1 LKIKIGL
8 KGKIDNEGVVIM
20 ENLIKRFVKYA
31 KVHTTSSEDS
41 ETVPSTE
48 IQKNLGK
55 ILVEDLKEIGLSDA
69 YMDDKGYVY
78 ATLKSNTDKNLKKIG
93 FIAHMDTSPAASGEN
108 VNPQIHRNYDGGDI
122 VVNKEKNIVLSPNEF
137 SILSEK
143 VGKTIITSDGTTLLG
158 ADDKAGITEIIEAL
172 KYIIENPQIEHSDI
186 KVCFTP
192 DEEVGRGAD
201 FFDVEGFNTDFAY
214 TVDGGEIGELEYE
227 NFNASS
233 VDIKIIGKSVHPGS
247 AYNVM
252 INAASVATEFNSMVP
267 QNEVPEKT
275 KGYEGFYML
284 TSISGEVDESK
295 LSYILRDF
303 DLDGLN
309 QRKAKIEEITKTL
322 QQKYGEDRI
331 IVDIKDSYYN
341 MKEKIEPVMYIID
354 LAKKA
359 MKDADIEPK
368 IVPIRGGTDGAR
380 ISYMGIPTPNLF
392 TGGYNFH
399 GYYEYAV
406 AEEMEKA
413 KEVIINIVK
422 NNK

>member
-1 LKIKIGL
+1 
-8 KGKIDNEGVVIM
+8 M

-31 KVHTTSSEDS
+31 KVHTTSNEDS

-78 ATLKSNTDKNLKKIG
+78 ATLKANTDKKLKKIG

-143 VGKTIITSDGTTLLG
+143 VGKTVITSDGTTLLG

-172 KYIIENPQIEHSDI
+172 KYIIESPQIEHSDI

-233 VDIKIIGKSVHPGS
+233 VDVKIIGKSVHPGS

-252 INAASVATEFNSMVP
+252 INAAAVATEFHSMVP

-284 TSISGEVDESK
+284 TYIGGEVDEAK

-331 IVDIKDSYYN
+331 IVEIKDSYYN

-359 MKDADIEPK
+359 MKDADVEPK
-368 IVPIRGGTDGAR
+368 TVPIRGGTDGAR

>member
-1 LKIKIGL
+1 
-8 KGKIDNEGVVIM
+8 M

-48 IQKNLGK
+48 IQKDLGK
-55 ILVEDLKEIGLSDA
+55 VLVEDLKEIGLSDA

-78 ATLKSNTDKNLKKIG
+78 ATLKANTDKDLKKIG

-143 VGKTIITSDGTTLLG
+143 LGKTIITSDGTTLLG
-158 ADDKAGITEIIEAL
+158 ADDKAGITEIIESL

-252 INAASVATEFNSMVP
+252 INAAAVATEFHSMVP

-284 TSISGEVDESK
+284 TYIGGEVDEAK

-331 IVDIKDSYYN
+331 IVEIKDSYYN

-359 MKDADIEPK
+359 MKDADVEPK

-413 KEVIINIVK
+413 KEVIINMVK

>member
-1 LKIKIGL
+1 
-8 KGKIDNEGVVIM
+8 M

-48 IQKNLGK
+48 IQKDLGK

-78 ATLKSNTDKNLKKIG
+78 ATLKANTDKNLKKIG

-252 INAASVATEFNSMVP
+252 INAAAVATEFHSMVP

-284 TSISGEVDESK
+284 TYIGGEVDEAK

-331 IVDIKDSYYN
+331 IVEIKDSYYN

-368 IVPIRGGTDGAR
+368 IVPIRGGTDVAR

>member
-1 LKIKIGL
+1 
-8 KGKIDNEGVVIM
+8 M

-78 ATLKSNTDKNLKKIG
+78 ATLKANTDKKLKKIG

-122 VVNKEKNIVLSPNEF
+122 IVNKEKNIVLSPSEF
-137 SILSEK
+137 SILSQK

-252 INAASVATEFNSMVP
+252 INAAAVATEFNSMVP

-284 TSISGEVDESK
+284 TSISGEVDEAK

-309 QRKAKIEEITKTL
+309 QRKAKIEEIAKIL

-331 IVDIKDSYYN
+331 IVEIKDSYYN

>member
-1 LKIKIGL
+1 
-8 KGKIDNEGVVIM
+8 M

-31 KVHTTSSEDS
+31 KVHTTSREDS

-48 IQKNLGK
+48 IQKDLGK
-55 ILVEDLKEIGLSDA
+55 VLVEDLKEIGLSDA

-78 ATLKSNTDKNLKKIG
+78 ATLKANTDKNLKKIG

-143 VGKTIITSDGTTLLG
+143 LGKTIITSDGTTLLG

-252 INAASVATEFNSMVP
+252 INAAAVATEFHSMVP

-284 TSISGEVDESK
+284 TYIGGEVDEAK

-309 QRKAKIEEITKTL
+309 QRKAKIEEIAKTL

-331 IVDIKDSYYN
+331 IVEIKDSYYN

>member
-1 LKIKIGL
+1 
-8 KGKIDNEGVVIM
+8 M

-31 KVHTTSSEDS
+31 KVHTTSNEDS

-78 ATLKSNTDKNLKKIG
+78 ATLKANTDKNLKKIG

-122 VVNKEKNIVLSPNEF
+122 IVNKEKNIVLSPSEF
-137 SILSEK
+137 SILSQK
-143 VGKTIITSDGTTLLG
+143 IGKTIITSDGTTLLG

-252 INAASVATEFNSMVP
+252 INAAAVATEFHSMVP

-284 TSISGEVDESK
+284 TYIGGEVDEAK

-309 QRKAKIEEITKTL
+309 QRKAKIEEIAKTL

>member
-1 LKIKIGL
+1 
-8 KGKIDNEGVVIM
+8 M

-31 KVHTTSSEDS
+31 KVHTTSNEDS

-122 VVNKEKNIVLSPNEF
+122 IVNKEKNIVLSPSEF
-137 SILSEK
+137 SILSQK
-143 VGKTIITSDGTTLLG
+143 IGKTIITSDGTTLLG

-233 VDIKIIGKSVHPGS
+233 VDIKIIGKSVHQGS

-252 INAASVATEFNSMVP
+252 INAAAVATEFHSMVP

-284 TSISGEVDESK
+284 TSISGEVDEAK

>member
-1 LKIKIGL
+1 
-8 KGKIDNEGVVIM
+8 M

-31 KVHTTSSEDS
+31 KVHTTSNEDS

-227 NFNASS
+227 NFNAASA
-233 VDIKIIGKSVHPGS
+233 VIRIKGRDIHPGTAKNS
-247 AYNVM
+247 M
-252 INAASVATEFNSMVP
+252 INSILIGMELNSMLPVE
-267 QNEVPEKT
+267 QRPEYT
-275 KGYEGFYML
+275 ENYEGFFLLNDMKGTVED
-284 TSISGEVDESK
+284 TSMNYIIRDHSMKKFNEKKILIKDAVQYLSRKYKDAEIEIEV
-295 LSYILRDF
+295 
-303 DLDGLN
+303 
-309 QRKAKIEEITKTL
+309 
-322 QQKYGEDRI
+322 
-331 IVDIKDSYYN
+331 KDSYYN
-341 MKEKIEPVMYIID
+341 MKEKIEPHKYLIEIAQEVMRE
-354 LAKKA
+354 LGV
-359 MKDADIEPK
+359 EP
-368 IVPIRGGTDGAR
+368 IVLPIRGGTDGAR
-380 ISYMGIPTPNLF
+380 LSYEGLPCPNLC

-399 GYYEYAV
+399 GRYEYICV
-406 AEEMEKA
+406 QDMKKISE
-413 KEVIINIVK
+413 ILVK
-422 NNK
+422 IAGNFGKI

>member
-1 LKIKIGL
+1 M
-8 KGKIDNEGVVIM
+8 M

-48 IQKNLGK
+48 IQKDLGK

-78 ATLKSNTDKNLKKIG
+78 ATLKANTDKKLKKIG

-172 KYIIENPQIEHSDI
+172 KYIIENLEIEHSDI

-252 INAASVATEFNSMVP
+252 INAAAVATEFHSMVP

-284 TSISGEVDESK
+284 TYIGGEVDEAK

-331 IVDIKDSYYN
+331 IVEIKDSYYN

>member
-1 LKIKIGL
+1 
-8 KGKIDNEGVVIM
+8 M

-31 KVHTTSSEDS
+31 KVHTTSNEDS

-78 ATLKSNTDKNLKKIG
+78 ATLKANTDKKLKKIG

-122 VVNKEKNIVLSPNEF
+122 IVNKEKNIVLSPSEF
-137 SILSEK
+137 SILSGK

-252 INAASVATEFNSMVP
+252 INAAAVATEFNSMVP

-284 TSISGEVDESK
+284 TSISGEVDEAK

-309 QRKAKIEEITKTL
+309 QRKAKIEEIAKIL

-331 IVDIKDSYYN
+331 IVEIKDSYYN

>member
-1 LKIKIGL
+1 
-8 KGKIDNEGVVIM
+8 M

-31 KVHTTSSEDS
+31 KVHTTSNEDS

-78 ATLKSNTDKNLKKIG
+78 ATLKANTDKKLKKIG

-122 VVNKEKNIVLSPNEF
+122 VVNKEKNIVLSSNEF
-137 SILSEK
+137 SILSGK

-284 TSISGEVDESK
+284 TSISGEVDEAK

-309 QRKAKIEEITKTL
+309 QRKAKIEEIAKIL

>member
-1 LKIKIGL
+1 
-8 KGKIDNEGVVIM
+8 M

-48 IQKNLGK
+48 IQKDLGK

-78 ATLKSNTDKNLKKIG
+78 ATLKANTDKNLKKIG

-143 VGKTIITSDGTTLLG
+143 LGKTIITSDGTTLLG

-252 INAASVATEFNSMVP
+252 INAAAVATEFHSMVP

-284 TSISGEVDESK
+284 TYIGGEVDEAK

-331 IVDIKDSYYN
+331 IVEIKDSYYN

-359 MKDADIEPK
+359 MKDADVEPK

>member
-1 LKIKIGL
+1 
-8 KGKIDNEGVVIM
+8 M

-48 IQKNLGK
+48 IQKDLGK

>member
-1 LKIKIGL
+1 
-8 KGKIDNEGVVIM
+8 M

-31 KVHTTSSEDS
+31 KVHTTSREDS

-48 IQKNLGK
+48 IQKDLGK

-252 INAASVATEFNSMVP
+252 INAAAVATEFHSMIP

-284 TSISGEVDESK
+284 TYIGGEVDEAK

-331 IVDIKDSYYN
+331 IVEIKDSYYN

>member
-1 LKIKIGL
+1 
-8 KGKIDNEGVVIM
+8 M

-31 KVHTTSSEDS
+31 KVHTTSNEDS

-122 VVNKEKNIVLSPNEF
+122 IVNKEKNIVLSPSEF
-137 SILSEK
+137 SILSQK

-233 VDIKIIGKSVHPGS
+233 VDVKIIGKSVHPGS

-284 TSISGEVDESK
+284 TSISGEVDEAK

-331 IVDIKDSYYN
+331 IVEIKDSYYN

>member
-1 LKIKIGL
+1 
-8 KGKIDNEGVVIM
+8 M

-31 KVHTTSSEDS
+31 KVHTTSNEDS

-48 IQKNLGK
+48 IQKDLGK

-78 ATLKSNTDKNLKKIG
+78 ATLKSNTYKNLKKIG

-252 INAASVATEFNSMVP
+252 INATSVATEFNSMVP

-284 TSISGEVDESK
+284 TSISGEVDEAK

>member
-1 LKIKIGL
+1 
-8 KGKIDNEGVVIM
+8 M

-48 IQKNLGK
+48 IQKDLGK
-55 ILVEDLKEIGLSDA
+55 VLVEDLNEIGLSDA

-78 ATLKSNTDKNLKKIG
+78 ATLKANTDKNLKKIG

-143 VGKTIITSDGTTLLG
+143 LGKTIITSDGTTLLG

-172 KYIIENPQIEHSDI
+172 KYIIENPQKEHSEI

-233 VDIKIIGKSVHPGS
+233 VDVKIIGKSVHPGS

-252 INAASVATEFNSMVP
+252 INAAAVATEFHSMVP

-284 TSISGEVDESK
+284 TYIGGEVDEAK

-331 IVDIKDSYYN
+331 IVEIKDSYYN

-359 MKDADIEPK
+359 MKDTDVEPK

>member
-1 LKIKIGL
+1 
-8 KGKIDNEGVVIM
+8 M

-31 KVHTTSSEDS
+31 KVHTTSNEDS

-78 ATLKSNTDKNLKKIG
+78 ATLKSNTDKKLKKIG

-122 VVNKEKNIVLSPNEF
+122 IVNKEKNIVLSPSEF
-137 SILSEK
+137 SILSQK
-143 VGKTIITSDGTTLLG
+143 IGKTIITSDGTTLLG

-252 INAASVATEFNSMVP
+252 INAAAVATEFHSMVP

-284 TSISGEVDESK
+284 TYIGGEVDEAK

>member
-1 LKIKIGL
+1 
-8 KGKIDNEGVVIM
+8 M
-20 ENLIKRFVKYA
+20 ENLINRFIKYA

-48 IQKNLGK
+48 IQKDLGK
-55 ILVEDLKEIGLSDA
+55 ILVGDLKEIGLSDA
-69 YMDDKGYVY
+69 HMDDKGYVY
-78 ATLKSNTDKNLKKIG
+78 ATLKSNTDKELKKIG
-93 FIAHMDTSPAASGEN
+93 FIAHMDTSAAASGEG
-108 VNPQIHRNYDGGDI
+108 VNPQIHKNYDGGDI

-137 SILSEK
+137 SILQDK

-172 KYIIENPQIEHSDI
+172 KFIVEHPEIEHSDI
-186 KVCFTP
+186 HVCFTP

-201 FFDVEGFNTDFAY
+201 FFDVDKFKADFAY

-233 VDIKIIGKSVHPGS
+233 VDIKIIGKSVHPGY

-252 INAASVATEFNSMVP
+252 INAASVASEFHNMVP
-267 QNEVPEKT
+267 KDEVPEST
-275 KGYEGFYML
+275 QGYEGFYML
-284 TSISGEVDESK
+284 TSISGEVDEAK

-303 DLDGLN
+303 DLNGLN
-309 QRKAKIEEITKTL
+309 KRKDKIKEIANTL

-331 IVDIKDSYYN
+331 IVEIKDSYYN

-354 LAKKA
+354 LAKGA
-359 MKDADIEPK
+359 MEEADVEAR

>member
-1 LKIKIGL
+1 
-8 KGKIDNEGVVIM
+8 M

-31 KVHTTSSEDS
+31 KVHTTSSENS

-48 IQKNLGK
+48 IQKDLGK

-78 ATLKSNTDKNLKKIG
+78 ATLKANTDKKLKKIG

-158 ADDKAGITEIIEAL
+158 ADDKAGIAEIIEAL

-233 VDIKIIGKSVHPGS
+233 LDIKIIGKSVHPGS

-252 INAASVATEFNSMVP
+252 INAAAVATEFHSMVP

-284 TSISGEVDESK
+284 TYIGGEVDEAK

-331 IVDIKDSYYN
+331 IVEIKDSYYN

>member
-1 LKIKIGL
+1 
-8 KGKIDNEGVVIM
+8 M

-252 INAASVATEFNSMVP
+252 INAAAVATEFHSMVP

-284 TSISGEVDESK
+284 TYIGGEVDEAK

>member
-1 LKIKIGL
+1 
-8 KGKIDNEGVVIM
+8 M

-31 KVHTTSSEDS
+31 KVHTTSNEDS

-284 TSISGEVDESK
+284 TSISGEVDEAK

>member
-1 LKIKIGL
+1 MQ
-8 KGKIDNEGVVIM
+8 D
-20 ENLIKRFVKYA
+20 LINRFIKYA

-48 IQKNLGK
+48 IQKDLGR
-55 ILVEDLKEIGLSDA
+55 ILVEDLKEIGLEDVH
-69 YMDDKGYVY
+69 MDERGYVY
-78 ATLKSNTDKNLKKIG
+78 ATLKSNTDKQLKKIG
-93 FIAHMDTSPAASGEN
+93 FIAHMDTSPAASGKG
-108 VNPQIHRNYDGGDI
+108 VNPQIHKNYNGGDI
-122 VVNKEKNIVLSPNEF
+122 VVNKEQNIILSPKEF
-137 SILSEK
+137 NTLEDKI
-143 VGKTIITSDGTTLLG
+143 GKTIITSDGTTLLG

-172 KYIIENPQIEHSDI
+172 KYIVEHPEIKHTDI
-186 KVCFTP
+186 NVCFTP

-201 FFDVEGFNTDFAY
+201 FFDVDKFKADFAY

-227 NFNASS
+227 NFNAAN
-233 VDIKIIGKSVHPGS
+233 VNVKIIGKSVHPGY

-252 INAASVATEFNSMVP
+252 INAASVAAEFNSMLP
-267 QNEVPEKT
+267 KDEVPENT
-275 KGYEGFYML
+275 QGYEGFYML
-284 TSISGEVDESK
+284 NSISGEVDKAE

-303 DLDGLN
+303 DLNGLEE
-309 QRKAKIEEITKTL
+309 RKAKIREITKTL

-331 IVDIKDSYYN
+331 IVEIKDSYYN

-359 MKDADIEPK
+359 MKDADVEAK

-413 KEVIINIVK
+413 KQVIINIVK
-422 NNK
+422 NNKN

>member
-1 LKIKIGL
+1 
-8 KGKIDNEGVVIM
+8 M

-31 KVHTTSSEDS
+31 KVHTTSNEDS

-122 VVNKEKNIVLSPNEF
+122 IVNKEKNIVLSPSEF
-137 SILSEK
+137 SILSQK
-143 VGKTIITSDGTTLLG
+143 IGKTIITSDGTTLLG

-172 KYIIENPQIEHSDI
+172 KYIIESPQIEHSDI

-284 TSISGEVDESK
+284 TSISGEVDEAK

>member
-1 LKIKIGL
+1 
-8 KGKIDNEGVVIM
+8 M

-48 IQKNLGK
+48 IQKDLGK

-78 ATLKSNTDKNLKKIG
+78 ATLKANTDKKLKKIG

-172 KYIIENPQIEHSDI
+172 KYIIENLEIEHSDI

-252 INAASVATEFNSMVP
+252 INAAAVATEFHSMVP

-284 TSISGEVDESK
+284 TYIGGEVDESK

-331 IVDIKDSYYN
+331 IVEIKDSYYN

>member
-1 LKIKIGL
+1 
-8 KGKIDNEGVVIM
+8 M
-20 ENLIKRFVKYA
+20 ENLINRFIKYA
-31 KVHTTSSEDS
+31 KVHTTSSEES

-48 IQKNLGK
+48 IQKDLGK

-69 YMDDKGYVY
+69 HMDDKGYVY
-78 ATLKSNTDKNLKKIG
+78 ATLKSNTDKELKKIG
-93 FIAHMDTSPAASGEN
+93 FIAHMDTSPAASGKG
-108 VNPQIHRNYDGGDI
+108 VNPQIHKNYDGGDI
-122 VVNKEKNIVLSPNEF
+122 VVNKDKNIVLSPNEF
-137 SILSEK
+137 STLQDK

-172 KYIIENPQIEHSDI
+172 KFIVEHPEIEHSDI
-186 KVCFTP
+186 HVCFTP

-201 FFDVEGFNTDFAY
+201 FFDVDKFNADFAY

-233 VDIKIIGKSVHPGS
+233 VDIKIIGKSVHPGY

-252 INAASVATEFNSMVP
+252 INAASVASEFHNMVP
-267 QNEVPEKT
+267 KDEVPENT
-275 KGYEGFYML
+275 QGYEGFYML
-284 TSISGEVDESK
+284 TSISGEVDEAK

-303 DLDGLN
+303 DLNGLN
-309 QRKAKIEEITKTL
+309 KRKDKIKEIANTL

-331 IVDIKDSYYN
+331 IVEIKDSYYN

-354 LAKKA
+354 LAKGA
-359 MKDADIEPK
+359 MEEADVEAR

-399 GYYEYAV
+399 GFYEYAV

-413 KEVIINIVK
+413 KEVIINIIK

>member
-1 LKIKIGL
+1 
-8 KGKIDNEGVVIM
+8 M

-31 KVHTTSSEDS
+31 KVHTTSNEDS

-186 KVCFTP
+186 KICFTP

-233 VDIKIIGKSVHPGS
+233 VDVKIIGKSVHPGS

-252 INAASVATEFNSMVP
+252 INAAAVATEFHSMVP

-284 TSISGEVDESK
+284 TSISGEVDEAK

-331 IVDIKDSYYN
+331 IVEIKDSYYN

>member
-1 LKIKIGL
+1 
-8 KGKIDNEGVVIM
+8 M

-31 KVHTTSSEDS
+31 KVHTTSNEDS

-48 IQKNLGK
+48 IQKDLGK

-78 ATLKSNTDKNLKKIG
+78 ATLKANTDKNLKKIG

-122 VVNKEKNIVLSPNEF
+122 VVNKEKNIVLSANEF

-252 INAASVATEFNSMVP
+252 INAAAVATEFNSMVP

-284 TSISGEVDESK
+284 TSISGEVDEAK

-309 QRKAKIEEITKTL
+309 QRKAKIEEIAKIL

-331 IVDIKDSYYN
+331 IVEIKDSYYN

>member
-1 LKIKIGL
+1 
-8 KGKIDNEGVVIM
+8 M

-31 KVHTTSSEDS
+31 KVHTTSNEDS

-122 VVNKEKNIVLSPNEF
+122 IVNKEKNIVLSPSEF
-137 SILSEK
+137 SILSQK

-284 TSISGEVDESK
+284 TSISGEVDEAK

-309 QRKAKIEEITKTL
+309 QRKAKIEEIAKIL

-331 IVDIKDSYYN
+331 IVEIKDSYYN

>member
-1 LKIKIGL
+1 
-8 KGKIDNEGVVIM
+8 M

-31 KVHTTSSEDS
+31 KVHTTSNEDS

-122 VVNKEKNIVLSPNEF
+122 IVNKEKNIVLSPSEF
-137 SILSEK
+137 SILSQK
-143 VGKTIITSDGTTLLG
+143 IGKTIITSDGTTLLG

-284 TSISGEVDESK
+284 TYIGGEVDEAK

>member
-1 LKIKIGL
+1 
-8 KGKIDNEGVVIM
+8 M

-48 IQKNLGK
+48 IQKDLGK

-78 ATLKSNTDKNLKKIG
+78 ATLKANTDKNLKKIG

-252 INAASVATEFNSMVP
+252 INAAAVATEFHSMVP

-284 TSISGEVDESK
+284 TSISGEVDEAK

-331 IVDIKDSYYN
+331 IVEIKDSYYN

>member
-1 LKIKIGL
+1 
-8 KGKIDNEGVVIM
+8 M

-31 KVHTTSSEDS
+31 KVHTTSNEDS

-122 VVNKEKNIVLSPNEF
+122 IVNKEKNIVLSPSEF
-137 SILSEK
+137 SILSQK

-252 INAASVATEFNSMVP
+252 INAAAVATEFNSMVP

-284 TSISGEVDESK
+284 TSISGEVDEAK

-309 QRKAKIEEITKTL
+309 QRKAKIEEIAKIL

-331 IVDIKDSYYN
+331 IVEIKDSYYN

>member
-1 LKIKIGL
+1 
-8 KGKIDNEGVVIM
+8 M

-31 KVHTTSSEDS
+31 KVHTTSNEDS

-122 VVNKEKNIVLSPNEF
+122 IVNKEKNIVLSPSEF
-137 SILSEK
+137 SILSQK
-143 VGKTIITSDGTTLLG
+143 IGKTIITSDGTTLLG

-284 TSISGEVDESK
+284 TLISGEVDESK

>member
-1 LKIKIGL
+1 
-8 KGKIDNEGVVIM
+8 M

-31 KVHTTSSEDS
+31 KVHTTSNEDS

-78 ATLKSNTDKNLKKIG
+78 ATLKANTDKNLKKIG

-233 VDIKIIGKSVHPGS
+233 VDVKIIGKSVHPGS

-284 TSISGEVDESK
+284 TSISGEVDEAK

>member
-1 LKIKIGL
+1 
-8 KGKIDNEGVVIM
+8 M

-31 KVHTTSSEDS
+31 KVHTTSNEDS

-233 VDIKIIGKSVHPGS
+233 VDVKIIGKSVHPGS

-284 TSISGEVDESK
+284 TSISGEVDEAK

-331 IVDIKDSYYN
+331 IVEIKDSYYN

-359 MKDADIEPK
+359 MKNADIEPK

>member
-1 LKIKIGL
+1 
-8 KGKIDNEGVVIM
+8 M

-31 KVHTTSSEDS
+31 KVHTTSNEDS

-172 KYIIENPQIEHSDI
+172 KYIIESPQIEHSDI

-233 VDIKIIGKSVHPGS
+233 VDVKIIGKSVHPGS

-252 INAASVATEFNSMVP
+252 INAAAVATEFHSMVP
-267 QNEVPEKT
+267 QSEVPEKT

-284 TSISGEVDESK
+284 TYIGGEVDEAK

-331 IVDIKDSYYN
+331 IVEIKDSYYN
-341 MKEKIEPVMYIID
+341 MKEKIEPVIYIID

-359 MKDADIEPK
+359 MKNADIEPK

>member
-1 LKIKIGL
+1 
-8 KGKIDNEGVVIM
+8 M

-48 IQKNLGK
+48 IQKDLGK

-122 VVNKEKNIVLSPNEF
+122 IVNKEKNIVLSPSEF
-137 SILSEK
+137 SILSQK
-143 VGKTIITSDGTTLLG
+143 IGKTIITSDGTTLLG

-227 NFNASS
+227 NFNASI

-284 TSISGEVDESK
+284 TSISGEVDEAK

-331 IVDIKDSYYN
+331 IVEIKDSYYN

>member
-1 LKIKIGL
+1 
-8 KGKIDNEGVVIM
+8 M

-284 TSISGEVDESK
+284 TSISGEVDEAK

-309 QRKAKIEEITKTL
+309 QRKAKMEEITKTL

-331 IVDIKDSYYN
+331 IVEIKDSYYN